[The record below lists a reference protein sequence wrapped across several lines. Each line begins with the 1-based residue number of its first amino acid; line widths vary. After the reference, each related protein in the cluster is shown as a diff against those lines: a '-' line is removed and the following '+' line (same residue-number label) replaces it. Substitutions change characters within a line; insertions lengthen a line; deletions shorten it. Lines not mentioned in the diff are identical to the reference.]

1 MYAKVATDAHIDAP
15 WLHKFHTNNF
25 FRRNDPQLLP
35 HFRHCTFK
43 PLYMPIEKIN
53 TLFHISF
60 SSALNIKFECFNKM
74 FSRTNKIRP
83 PTAPIERNDKSVP
96 FTRKFAREWW
106 NCAGIVADKESLKLG
121 RTLLFSSVS
130 RNIGGFFVEKFAQ
143 RAQKMVYKSCNGTYC
158 WF

>member
-1 MYAKVATDAHIDAP
+1 MPKLPQTHILTHRDYISFIPTTSFAVTIRNYFRILDTAHSNHCIC
-15 WLHKFHTNNF
+15 
-25 FRRNDPQLLP
+25 QL
-35 HFRHCTFK
+35 K
-43 PLYMPIEKIN
+43 K
-53 TLFHISF
+53 FHISF